1 MSIALVIVTD
11 GRDTY
16 LDECV
21 KSLGMLKEG
30 YRLSITER
38 WMHDDTGND
47 AYRSELSARYP
58 EFTHI
63 NGGKRQGCAGAF
75 QSVWRQLRERT
86 RAEYVFLVEQDFVFL
101 RPVNLK
107 HMAFQLNRNPHLAQ
121 IALRRQAWN
130 GEEKFAGGVVELHP
144 DWYEDKR
151 YDDPYNDPDNLM
163 QWLEQGVFF
172 TTNPSLF
179 RSTLLSV
186 PWPAHQQ
193 GTYSESLFHQ
203 QLMRQGTPEVPGDRV
218 RYAYWGARDS
228 GIWVEHIGH
237 QRIGT
242 GY

>member
-121 IALRRQAWN
+121 IALRP
-130 GEEKFAGGVVELHP
+130 AGVE
-144 DWYEDKR
+144 R
-151 YDDPYNDPDNLM
+151 
-163 QWLEQGVFF
+163 
-172 TTNPSLF
+172 
-179 RSTLLSV
+179 
-186 PWPAHQQ
+186 
-193 GTYSESLFHQ
+193 
-203 QLMRQGTPEVPGDRV
+203 
-218 RYAYWGARDS
+218 
-228 GIWVEHIGH
+228 
-237 QRIGT
+237 
-242 GY
+242 

>member
-1 MSIALVIVTD
+1 M
-11 GRDTY
+11 
-16 LDECV
+16 
-21 KSLGMLKEG
+21 
-30 YRLSITER
+30 
-38 WMHDDTGND
+38 
-47 AYRSELSARYP
+47 
-58 EFTHI
+58 
-63 NGGKRQGCAGAF
+63 
-75 QSVWRQLRERT
+75 
-86 RAEYVFLVEQDFVFL
+86 
-101 RPVNLK
+101 
-107 HMAFQLNRNPHLAQ
+107 
-121 IALRRQAWN
+121 
-130 GEEKFAGGVVELHP
+130 VELHP